1 MEHTKMIY
9 VIEIIEYE
17 QMVIRYSG
25 KWLIKTEYTKEQLD
39 KTVKE
44 MIKKQNNLT
53 DSSIKEFGDEMEQ
66 RGYLKIIEDLTGI
79 IQHTTEFEVG

>member
-39 KTVKE
+39 RTVKE
-44 MIKKQNNLT
+44 MIEKKKNLT
-53 DSSIKEFGDEMEQ
+53 DFSIKEFGDEMEQ

>member
-1 MEHTKMIY
+1 MIY